1 MSTIGTKV
9 SYQVSDLVGTPIL
22 RLYSQ
27 QVTTSYHLEQMCVRA
42 DDEGKQVGK

>member
-1 MSTIGTKV
+1 MRELIK
-9 SYQVSDLVGTPIL
+9 TPIP

-27 QVTTSYHLEQMCVRA
+27 QVTTSYHLEQMCVRT